1 MTEEILPNNHTL
13 PFDETIIVAKS
24 LIGQLMLEDRE
35 KTVRLIRSQFADAT
49 KDIPKENVSEIESL
63 ENELD
68 NSRREV
74 ELLEKEIVNLRN
86 LGDNSSYTTA
96 NNYDN
101 KPYGRA
107 RFDIEGYKKGNSP
120 SVELNM
126 NGTGYKV
133 YIDGM
138 VMKRTSRYDR
148 AELLVSFIEKLNEI
162 GFEVDLEANPQINR
176 NWDLE

>member
-13 PFDETIIVAKS
+13 PYDETIIVAKS
-24 LIGQLMLEDRE
+24 LIAQLMLEDRD
-35 KTVRLIRSQFADAT
+35 KTVRLLRSQFADAT
-49 KDIPKENVSEIESL
+49 KEIPKENVSEIESL

-68 NSRREV
+68 NARREI

-86 LGDNSSYTTA
+86 LGDNSPYTTA

-107 RFDIEGYKKGNSP
+107 RFDKIGFENGNSP

-126 NGTGYKV
+126 NGTSYRV
-133 YIDGM
+133 YINSSVVKGAN
-138 VMKRTSRYDR
+138 KYDKT
-148 AELLVSFIEKLNEI
+148 ELLGSLIEKLGEI
-162 GFEVDLEANPQINR
+162 GFKVDLESIPRFNR
-176 NWDLE
+176 N

>member
-1 MTEEILPNNHTL
+1 MTEEILPNTHTL
-13 PFDETIIVAKS
+13 PFDETIIVAKT

-35 KTVRLIRSQFADAT
+35 RTVRLLRSQFADAT
-49 KDIPKENVSEIESL
+49 KEIPKENVSEIESL

-68 NSRREV
+68 NARREI

-107 RFDIEGYKKGNSP
+107 KFDIEGYKKGNSP
-120 SVELNM
+120 SVELNT
-126 NGTGYKV
+126 NGKWYKV
-133 YIDGM
+133 YIDSS
-138 VMKRTSRYDR
+138 VHKRTSRWDR
-148 AELLVSFIEKLNEI
+148 AELLVSFIEKLDEI
-162 GFEVDLEANPQINR
+162 GFEVDRGSNPQINR
-176 NWDLE
+176 N